1 MASCGAVLVLRSDL
15 RAVHGGCGAGVRG
28 SVADRRRPGGIH
40 QPRTHPGELSVLA
53 VRPDPEDQREEAEG
67 RTQKTGQKASR
78 AQIPDELG
86 RGIGRERLATAASE
100 KYISSDCPST

>member
-40 QPRTHPGELSVLA
+40 QPRTHPGELFGPRRTARSRRPTRRGG
-53 VRPDPEDQREEAEG
+53 RPDAENRPEG
-67 RTQKTGQKASR
+67 
-78 AQIPDELG
+78 IPG
-86 RGIGRERLATAASE
+86 
-100 KYISSDCPST
+100 SDPR